1 MNLLIIQMENSLNS
15 QLFNIDANLTK
26 WMSNKKKDDSKK

>member
-15 QLFNIDANLTK
+15 ELFNIDANLTK
-26 WMSNKKKDDSKK
+26 WMGNKKKKDDS